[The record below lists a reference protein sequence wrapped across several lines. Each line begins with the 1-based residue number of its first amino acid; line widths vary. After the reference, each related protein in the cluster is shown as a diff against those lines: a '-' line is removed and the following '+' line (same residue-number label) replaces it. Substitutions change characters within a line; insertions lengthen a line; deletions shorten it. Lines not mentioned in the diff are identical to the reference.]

1 MAKNVPE
8 KQNAVIRI
16 KRHLNEPHMPYISE
30 NKLDHAMYELRN
42 AKQETLNFRN
52 RLYVSIGLNLV
63 LAIVILI
70 LK

>member
-1 MAKNVPE
+1 MAKNIPD

-42 AKQETLNFRN
+42 AKQETLKIRN
-52 RLYVSIGLNLV
+52 RLYASFALNLV
-63 LAIVILI
+63 LIIVILI